1 MSALIVLATKPFIT
15 SVTIPL
21 EGHMRDLHTG
31 KRLWLENG
39 GMTWVFYHT
48 RLHSL
53 KAGAKHWKAYIW
65 APWVNPKPVLLPNRW
80 QPWYRILCLS
90 LPFCQPGTLRS
101 IISTNTTATRMTND
115 CFFPSRTFADPILPL
130 PSAIKSLLAP
140 SLSLLQVILPV
151 TDSIDQVF
159 NPSNCCYFCCWS

>member
-48 RLHSL
+48 RLHYL

-80 QPWYRILCLS
+80 QPWYQTLCLS

-115 CFFPSRTFADPILPL
+115 CFTKQDICWSHTPPPIRHKKPPSPQ
-130 PSAIKSLLAP
+130 SELAP
-140 SLSLLQVILPV
+140 GDLAC
-151 TDSIDQVF
+151 DRF
-159 NPSNCCYFCCWS
+159 NRSSF